1 MAFTLWLSS
10 HVTQLNSYIFL
21 YILANEAGDD
31 RMKKVERSI
40 LLFLVLVLVLSS
52 GGSYVALNSAT
63 KSNTS
68 EDNQKMT
75 VALVNEDQGADFNG
89 QKYEFGKE
97 FIKNIEKD
105 EEHNWY
111 VVSRGVA
118 ESGLERNSYN
128 MMIVIPNDFTQ
139 KALSIDSQSPE
150 QVVLNYKINASD
162 NSNFKAKAEKTAS
175 SILGGFNRRII
186 DVYFASVIGNL
197 HEAQDN
203 ISTIIKKEQLYT
215 SVYNNAI
222 HGPLEGY
229 TSQFG
234 AVQTNTNVSRESFIG
249 FQDILADFENNL
261 GLGVKTG
268 KEYQSTISDYNKM
281 KATNALA
288 SKDFSVQLSDFSNK
302 MKNKDVLAQLDY
314 LIAANKEI
322 NDQFKLEKNQPAN
335 IMTEASALQL
345 FLSKTKEQVENTNTD
360 LTDQLASDMQSAISE
375 KLKKEIRLS
384 SGEEQSVYLNNFF
397 VGPDEKARR
406 SIQKQI
412 DRLPSLN
419 PSDLNGLEMREETIT
434 QLRNIMAFSNKYN
447 QEFNY
452 VPSRGGDSLPLLNTI
467 SQIRNSLITD
477 GVTLADS
484 VVIPENKKKSGQ
496 EFSIKIPEGFTV
508 TQLLLTLPNSE
519 EMDYTRPFIENNKVN
534 LPQTPEGTFGVKVKV
549 KMLETTNHINVY
561 ESVKWSWR
569 LDQKDVTDVD
579 TPDIPDT
586 PQEEPTSPETP
597 VEEST
602 LPEEPTVDP
611 INEGETDLSVVQTST
626 EGAIEGSESPT
637 TGEQESTQPTE
648 ETEENPSEGPSKEEP
663 ESTPIKIVEK
673 LKIVNNLITH
683 QLLSPLVNDS
693 TGSLINAASD
703 TVKDYQKLLALYDL
717 YFGVELNQFSRSEFA
732 EELSRASLKDLAT
745 EDSLYYLFNKQD
757 IVDILANFVAAQ
769 TTEEFRAET
778 EELKAKIETYLEL
791 VYTAND
797 NSKLLTEQIQKTMAQ
812 AEVQNTNLTKTLV
825 DLAKWRDEST
835 KLQEE
840 QAKLVGNGDDEQKA
854 VLALDSNFSSLLA
867 SSQSLADQ
875 SKSNLTSADHVYDT
889 FDAIDNQA
897 KDIQASGTTLVKQA
911 GELSNNLTSKLAEDQ
926 DFAKNFAGVLAN
938 SRIGDRPNENLLSF
952 LSNPVETKNAG
963 VIMAGDSYTPY
974 FIVLICFIVALFT
987 GYVISN
993 SEKRKL
999 ADDSFSEEKTLIGL
1013 NTPITIVTA
1022 SIGLVEGLV
1031 IGLFSSYLLQISEE
1045 RLLSWVGVITLIMM
1059 TMLLVATYLLRQL
1072 KMGGMFILL
1081 VLLSLYLFLTE
1092 AIGLH
1097 FDKAS
1102 SAAKLK
1108 EFSPLQYVEKL
1119 LIGFGDHTANNQAII
1134 FSLVAMMVVALVGQ
1148 LFVVHRLSKN
1158 EEVSNEGISESM

>member
-1 MAFTLWLSS
+1 
-10 HVTQLNSYIFL
+10 
-21 YILANEAGDD
+21 
-31 RMKKVERSI
+31 MKKVERSI

-97 FIKNIEKD
+97 FIKSIEKD

-175 SILGGFNRRII
+175 AIIGDFNRRII

-234 AVQTNTNVSRESFIG
+234 AVQSNTNVSRESFKG
-249 FQDILADFENNL
+249 FQDILKDFENNL
-261 GLGVKTG
+261 GLGVQTG

-281 KATNALA
+281 KATNALV
-288 SKDFSVQLSDFSNK
+288 SNNFSVQLSDFSSQ
-302 MKNKDVLAQLDY
+302 MKNKDLLAQLDY
-314 LIAANKEI
+314 LIAANNEI
-322 NDQFKLEKNQPAN
+322 NKQFQLKENQPAN

-345 FLSKTKEQVENTNTD
+345 FLSKTKEQVENTDTD
-360 LTDQLASDMQSAISE
+360 LADQLASDMQSSISE
-375 KLKKEIRLS
+375 KLKKEIRHS

-419 PSDLNGLEMREETIT
+419 PSDLNGIAMREETIT
-434 QLRNIMAFSNKYN
+434 QLRNVMALSNKYS

-452 VPSRGGDSLPLLNTI
+452 VPSRGGDSLPLLSTI

-484 VVIPENKKKSGQ
+484 VIIPENKKKSGQ
-496 EFSIKIPEGFTV
+496 EFSIKIPEGFVV

-519 EMDYTRPFIENNKVN
+519 EMDYTRSFVENNKVN
-534 LPQTPEGTFGVKVKV
+534 LPQTSEGNFGVKVKV
-549 KMLETTNHINVY
+549 KMLETTNNINVY
-561 ESVKWSWR
+561 EPVKWSWR

-579 TPDIPDT
+579 TPDVPEIPE
-586 PQEEPTSPETP
+586 EEPASPETP
-597 VEEST
+597 EEGST
-602 LPEEPTVDP
+602 SPEEPAEPEEP
-611 INEGETDLSVVQTST
+611 INEGKTELPVVETATAGATVVAESLIT
-626 EGAIEGSESPT
+626 E
-637 TGEQESTQPTE
+637 EQDDTQPTE
-648 ETEENPSEGPSKEEP
+648 GAEENTTEEPIEGGDPTEEKEPVDDP
-663 ESTPIKIVEK
+663 EATPITIVEK
-673 LKIVNNLITH
+673 LKIVNNLISH

-693 TGSLINAASD
+693 TSSLINAASD
-703 TVKDYQKLLALYDL
+703 TVKDYQKLLALYDVYL
-717 YFGVELNQFSRSEFA
+717 GVELDQFSRSEFA
-732 EELSRASLKDLAT
+732 EELNHVSLKDLAT

-778 EELKAKIETYLEL
+778 EELKAKIEAYLEL

-797 NSKLLTEQIQKTMAQ
+797 NSKLLTELIQKTMAQ
-812 AEVQNTNLTKTLV
+812 AEVQNTNLTKTLA
-825 DLAKWRDEST
+825 DLAKWREVST

-840 QAKLVGNGDDEQKA
+840 QAKILGNGDDEQKA

-911 GELSNNLTSKLAEDQ
+911 GELSNNLTNKLAEDQ

-963 VIMAGDSYTPY
+963 VIMEGDSFTPY
-974 FIVLICFIVALFT
+974 FIVLLCFIVALFT
-987 GYVISN
+987 AYVISN
-993 SEKRKL
+993 SERKRL
-999 ADDSFSEEKTLIGL
+999 ADDSFSEEKTLVGL
-1013 NTPITIVTA
+1013 NTPITILTT
-1022 SIGLVEGLV
+1022 SIGVVEGLV
-1031 IGLFSSYLLQISEE
+1031 IGLLSSYLLQMNEE

-1097 FDKAS
+1097 FDKSS

-1119 LIGFGDHTANNQAII
+1119 LMEFGNNAANTQAIV
-1134 FSLVAMMVVALVGQ
+1134 FSLLAIMMIALVSQ
-1148 LFVVHRLSKN
+1148 LFVVHRFSKN
-1158 EEVSNEGISESM
+1158 EEVSNEGITESM

>member
-1 MAFTLWLSS
+1 
-10 HVTQLNSYIFL
+10 
-21 YILANEAGDD
+21 
-31 RMKKVERSI
+31 MKMVERSI
-40 LLFLVLVLVLSS
+40 LLFLVFVLVLSS
-52 GGSYVALNSAT
+52 GGSYVALNQAT

-89 QKYEFGKE
+89 QTYEFGKE

-105 EEHNWY
+105 EEHDWY

-150 QVVLNYKINASD
+150 QVVIDYKINATD
-162 NSNFKAKAEKTAS
+162 NNNFKARAEETAS
-175 SILGGFNRRII
+175 SILGDFNRRII

-203 ISTIIKKEQLYT
+203 ISAIVEKEQLYT

-222 HGPLEGY
+222 HRPLEGY

-234 AVQTNTNVSRESFIG
+234 AIQSNTVVSRESFKG
-249 FQDILADFENNL
+249 FQDILKDFENNL
-261 GLGVKTG
+261 GLGVQTG
-268 KEYQSTISDYNKM
+268 KEYQSTISEYNKM
-281 KATNALA
+281 KATNALV
-288 SKDFSVQLSDFSNK
+288 SKGFTDQLSSFSSQLK
-302 MKNKDVLAQLDY
+302 SKDVLEQLDY
-314 LIAANKEI
+314 LVAANKEI
-322 NDQFKLEKNQPAN
+322 NEQFQLEENQPAN
-335 IMTEASALQL
+335 IMTEAVALQL
-345 FLSKTKEQVENTNTD
+345 FLSQTKEQVEHTDTD
-360 LTDQLASDMQSAISE
+360 LADQLAADTQIAISE
-375 KLKKEIRLS
+375 KLKKELKNS
-384 SGEEQSVYLNNFF
+384 FGEEQNVYLNNFF

-419 PSDLNGLEMREETIT
+419 PSDLNGIAMREETIA
-434 QLRNIMAFSNKYN
+434 QLRNVMALSNKYN

-452 VPSRGGDSLPLLNTI
+452 VPSRGTDSLPLLNTI

-477 GVTLADS
+477 GVTIEDS
-484 VVIPENKKKSGQ
+484 VSLPENKKRDGQ
-496 EFSIKIPEGFTV
+496 EFTLNIPEGFV
-508 TQLLLTLPNSE
+508 VSRLLLTLPNSGE
-519 EMDYTRPFIENNKVN
+519 GDYTAAFLENNKVN
-534 LPQTPEGTFGVKVKV
+534 LPQTSEGTFRVKVQV
-549 KMLETTNHINVY
+549 KLLENNTNINVY
-561 ESVKWSWR
+561 EPVKWSWR
-569 LDQKDVTDVD
+569 LKQTDVTDVD
-579 TPDIPDT
+579 NPEVPETSV
-586 PQEEPTSPETP
+586 EEPTAPEQPVEESTPVETPAEESPSTETPSGTEGAVTDGQEQAAVTSEITETAEGAENPTNGEESTTQPTDEGGETP
-597 VEEST
+597 VEE
-602 LPEEPTVDP
+602 EP
-611 INEGETDLSVVQTST
+611 
-626 EGAIEGSESPT
+626 
-637 TGEQESTQPTE
+637 
-648 ETEENPSEGPSKEEP
+648 KEEEDP
-663 ESTPIKIVEK
+663 VIPPITIIEK
-673 LKIVNNLITH
+673 LKIFNNHITH
-683 QLLSPLVNDS
+683 ELLSPLVNDS
-693 TGSLINAASD
+693 TGRLINAASD
-703 TVKDYQKLLALYDL
+703 TVKDYQKLVSLYDL
-717 YFGVELNQFSRSEFA
+717 YFGIELDQFSQPGFA
-732 EELSRASLKDLAT
+732 EELNQVRLSDIAT

-778 EELKAKIETYLEL
+778 EELKAKIESYLDL

-797 NSKLLTEQIQKTMAQ
+797 NSKVLTDMIQKTMAQ
-812 AEVQNTNLTKTLV
+812 AEVQNTNLTKTLE
-825 DLAKWRDEST
+825 DLATWREEST

-840 QAKLVGNGDDEQKA
+840 QVKILGNGDDEQQA

-875 SKSNLTSADHVYDT
+875 SKSNLTSADHVYET

-897 KDIQASGTTLVKQA
+897 KDIQASGTNLVEQA
-911 GELSNNLTSKLAEDQ
+911 GELSNNLTSKLSEDQ
-926 DFAKNFAGVLAN
+926 DFASNFAGVLAN
-938 SRIGDRPNENLLSF
+938 SRIGDRQNENLLSF

-963 VIMAGDSYTPY
+963 VIMEGDSFTPY

-987 GYVISN
+987 AYVISN
-993 SEKRKL
+993 SEKTRL
-999 ADDSFSEEKTLIGL
+999 TDDSFSEEKSLVGM

-1031 IGLFSSYLLQISEE
+1031 IGLLSSYLLHLNEE
-1045 RLLSWVGVITLIMM
+1045 RLLSWVGVISLIMM

-1081 VLLSLYLFLTE
+1081 VLLGLYLFLTE

-1097 FDKAS
+1097 FDKSS

-1119 LIGFGDHTANNQAII
+1119 LTEFGINAANNNGIIYSLLAIMI
-1134 FSLVAMMVVALVGQ
+1134 VALISQ
-1148 LFVVHRLSKN
+1148 LFVVHRFSKN
-1158 EEVSNEGISESM
+1158 EEVSNEGISEGM

>member
-1 MAFTLWLSS
+1 
-10 HVTQLNSYIFL
+10 
-21 YILANEAGDD
+21 
-31 RMKKVERSI
+31 MKKVERSI

-97 FIKNIEKD
+97 FIKSIEKD

-175 SILGGFNRRII
+175 AIIGDFNRRII

-234 AVQTNTNVSRESFIG
+234 AVQSNTNVSRESFKG
-249 FQDILADFENNL
+249 FQDILKDFENNL
-261 GLGVKTG
+261 GLGVQTG

-281 KATNALA
+281 KATNALV
-288 SKDFSVQLSDFSNK
+288 SNNFSVQLSDFSSQ
-302 MKNKDVLAQLDY
+302 MKNKDLLAQLDY
-314 LIAANKEI
+314 LIAANNEI
-322 NDQFKLEKNQPAN
+322 NKQFQLKENQPAN

-345 FLSKTKEQVENTNTD
+345 FLSKTKEQVENTDTD
-360 LTDQLASDMQSAISE
+360 LADQLASDMQSSISE
-375 KLKKEIRLS
+375 KLKKEIRHS

-419 PSDLNGLEMREETIT
+419 PSDLNGIAMREETIT
-434 QLRNIMAFSNKYN
+434 QLRNVMALSNKYS

-477 GVTLADS
+477 GVMLADS
-484 VVIPENKKKSGQ
+484 VIIPENKKKSGQ
-496 EFSIKIPEGFTV
+496 EFSIKIPEGFVV
-508 TQLLLTLPNSE
+508 TQVLLTLPNSE
-519 EMDYTRPFIENNKVN
+519 EMDYTRSFVENNKAN
-534 LPQTPEGTFGVKVKV
+534 LPQTSEGTFGVKVKV
-549 KMLETTNHINVY
+549 KMLETTNNINVY
-561 ESVKWSWR
+561 EPVKWSWR

-579 TPDIPDT
+579 TPDVPEIP
-586 PQEEPTSPETP
+586 EEESASPETP
-597 VEEST
+597 EEGST
-602 LPEEPTVDP
+602 SPEEPAEPEEP
-611 INEGETDLSVVQTST
+611 INEGQTELPVVETATAGATVVAESLIT
-626 EGAIEGSESPT
+626 E
-637 TGEQESTQPTE
+637 EQDDTQPTE
-648 ETEENPSEGPSKEEP
+648 GAGENTTEKPIEGGDPTEEKEPVEDPEP
-663 ESTPIKIVEK
+663 TPITIVEK
-673 LKIVNNLITH
+673 LKIVNNLISH
-683 QLLSPLVNDS
+683 QLFSPLVNDS
-693 TGSLINAASD
+693 TSSLINAASD
-703 TVKDYQKLLALYDL
+703 TVKDYQKLLALYDVYL
-717 YFGVELNQFSRSEFA
+717 GVELDQFSRSEFA
-732 EELSRASLKDLAT
+732 EELNHVSLKDLAT

-778 EELKAKIETYLEL
+778 EELKAKIEAYLKL

-797 NSKLLTEQIQKTMAQ
+797 NSKLLTELIQKTMAQ
-812 AEVQNTNLTKTLV
+812 AEVQNTNLTKTLA
-825 DLAKWRDEST
+825 DLAKWREVST

-840 QAKLVGNGDDEQKA
+840 QAKILGNGDDEQKA
-854 VLALDSNFSSLLA
+854 VLALDSSFSSLLA

-875 SKSNLTSADHVYDT
+875 SKNNLTSADHVYDT

-911 GELSNNLTSKLAEDQ
+911 GELSNNLTNKLAEDQ

-963 VIMAGDSYTPY
+963 VIMEGDSFTPY
-974 FIVLICFIVALFT
+974 FIVLLCFIVALFT
-987 GYVISN
+987 AYVISN
-993 SEKRKL
+993 SERKRL
-999 ADDSFSEEKTLIGL
+999 ADDSFAEEKTLVGL
-1013 NTPITIVTA
+1013 NTPITILTA
-1022 SIGLVEGLV
+1022 SIGVVEGLV
-1031 IGLFSSYLLQISEE
+1031 IGLLSSYLLQMNEE
-1045 RLLSWVGVITLIMM
+1045 RFLSWMGVITLIMM

-1097 FDKAS
+1097 FDKSS

-1108 EFSPLQYVEKL
+1108 ELSPLQYVEKL
-1119 LIGFGDHTANNQAII
+1119 LMEFGNNAANTQAIV
-1134 FSLVAMMVVALVGQ
+1134 FSLLAIMMIALVSQ
-1148 LFVVHRLSKN
+1148 LFVVHRFSKN
-1158 EEVSNEGISESM
+1158 EEVSNEGITESM